1 MIWEAEKILQ
11 TTHETKTLHTH
22 IHTNTNPATTQNDDW
37 IATKVAK
44 NDMLVKQS

>member
-22 IHTNTNPATTQNDDW
+22 THTHTNTNPATTQNDDW
-37 IATKVAK
+37 IATSGKE
-44 NDMLVKQS
+44 